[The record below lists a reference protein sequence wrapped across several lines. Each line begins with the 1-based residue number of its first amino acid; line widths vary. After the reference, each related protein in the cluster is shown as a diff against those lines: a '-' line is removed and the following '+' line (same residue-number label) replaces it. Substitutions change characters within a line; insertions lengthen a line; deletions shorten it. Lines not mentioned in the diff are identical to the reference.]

1 MKTVIRFAL
10 PYLVF
15 PSSFFSMPFSIGA
28 SFAGSPAF
36 CSPPAGAA
44 ASGAGA
50 GAGAGSTG
58 AGGGGGGGSS
68 FLPHPAKVRVEAK
81 SAITD
86 NEIIFLPILRFTSFP
101 VTRLAN
107 LCWLGFLYRTCF
119 LDFQGHR
126 QNYPSQPHHKL
137 RLGSRQIL
145 CPRQFLDN
153 HGSEIGSAHG
163 QKLIAIFSLTE
174 SPNGFFIASD
184 NSSAQ
189 SRIASPQI
197 ADTENNLHARAL
209 FQDKPRSITRPVKAE
224 KSFSARQNFE
234 KNPKRIVFK
243 QKISTPAPRPEN
255 PVVF

>member
-50 GAGAGSTG
+50 GSAGAG

-68 FLPHPAKVRVEAK
+68 FLPHPAKVRVKAK
-81 SAITD
+81 SVIND
-86 NEIIFLPILRFTSFP
+86 NEIILLPILRFTSFP
-101 VTRLAN
+101 VTHLAN

-119 LDFQGHR
+119 SDFQGQK

-137 RLGSRQIL
+137 CLGSRRIL
-145 CPRQFLDN
+145 PVDD
-153 HGSEIGSAHG
+153 SWTITA
-163 QKLIAIFSLTE
+163 QKYDRLTSKKFISIFSC
-174 SPNGFFIASD
+174 G
-184 NSSAQ
+184 
-189 SRIASPQI
+189 
-197 ADTENNLHARAL
+197 
-209 FQDKPRSITRPVKAE
+209 ITK
-224 KSFSARQNFE
+224 
-234 KNPKRIVFK
+234 
-243 QKISTPAPRPEN
+243 
-255 PVVF
+255 